1 MKLSARKLFI
11 AGGLVSSALIV
22 AVGIAL
28 IVMGAWG
35 RSEVRSQLRSEQ
47 IYGTEDS
54 SIAGQLVDTGGKAKI
69 FADVIKKH
77 ALESAGGKTY
87 AQLGRYLKQGGGDTN
102 NPDEAVK
109 DDQGKPVANPVRNTW
124 VTATAL
130 RTALYMS
137 YFAEQVSTFS
147 IVMGVVLI
155 VTGGGFGVLTLA
167 ALWRPE
173 IVRPEVAPAS
183 ASARA

>member
-1 MKLSARKLFI
+1 MRISARKVFI
-11 AGGLVSSALIV
+11 AGGLVSSVLLV
-22 AVGIAL
+22 AVGVAL
-28 IVMGAWG
+28 IVMGVWG

-54 SIAGQLVDTGGKAKI
+54 SIAGQLVDTGAEAKV
-69 FADVIKKH
+69 FADTIKKH
-77 ALESAGGKTY
+77 ALEAAGGKTY
-87 AQLGRYLKQGGGDTN
+87 AQLGRYLKVGGGDTN

-109 DDQGKPVANPVRNTW
+109 DANGNPVANPARNTW

-167 ALWRPE
+167 ALWRPA
-173 IVRPEVAPAS
+173 IVREEVTSAVPAH
-183 ASARA
+183 A